1 MKIITGDEF
10 GLIKLISTQERRV
23 IDQYGTLNS
32 SKSILNIFSDY
43 VIKDNN
49 SEDNESNED
58 IENLNLFISSLHENY
73 ILNWENKRIISSYK
87 NDNDNITLIS
97 STIKFPYNGNKNT
110 IFINGTSDDKLN
122 IVTFNE
128 DNKYIDSSFY
138 VPLEN
143 KNAYQKIK
151 LKNISNSIYNSDS
164 VYALYQNSPFVL
176 YNIQEQ
182 KIEFKAKNLPNDEFN
197 LVIPMHDTDIVEVKN
212 NPRLNY
218 VSTADGDIRLYDK
231 KASPRP
237 SLSRIVTRSKINKID
252 ITDDSNYL
260 FIGDNMGYCAMLD
273 VRKSFSPCKTFKG
286 NSGSIQ
292 TLVNIEQNN
301 NLIVSGFDRYIRWYD
316 YKSGNDDKVFV
327 KNKVNTAILVGLEKN
342 KSEEFGDEEDGEIED
357 SELIEDEENEEDEN
371 EREESE
377 EQENESGNNKE
388 SEEKEDEEKED
399 EEEEEREESEDHE
412 NESGN
417 NKESEEKEDEENE
430 DEEEEEREESE
441 DHENESGNNKESEE
455 KEDEENDNEDEEEE
469 EGEEENNDDEGE
481 EVEENNEV
489 NDSEDNKKENNQIKD
504 NSIEEEGEEEEDDEK
519 ENDENVE
526 NEENND
532 SNENDE
538 SEEKNENPKYN
549 EHKKNEGN
557 NDKEKEDYSKEEQ
570 EEYLDND
577 EEEEEDISEDISED
591 KENDNEEEGGEE
603 DNDNFLNEEVEE
615 EQDDEEEEEG
625 EEESEKL
632 NKKRKRESN
641 EEEEEEEEEN
651 SSSNSNKNKKK
662 KLN

>member
-87 NDNDNITLIS
+87 NYNDNITLIS

-357 SELIEDEENEEDEN
+357 SELIEDEENEN

-399 EEEEEREESEDHE
+399 EEEEE
-412 NESGN
+412 
-417 NKESEEKEDEENE
+417 
-430 DEEEEEREESE
+430 EREESE
-441 DHENESGNNKESEE
+441 EQENESGNNKESEE
-455 KEDEENDNEDEEEE
+455 KEDEENDNEDEEE

>member
-128 DNKYIDSSFY
+128 NNKYIDSSFY

-164 VYALYQNSPFVL
+164 VYTLYQNSPFVL

-388 SEEKEDEEKED
+388 SEEKEDEE
-399 EEEEEREESEDHE
+399 
-412 NESGN
+412 
-417 NKESEEKEDEENE
+417 
-430 DEEEEEREESE
+430 
-441 DHENESGNNKESEE
+441 
-455 KEDEENDNEDEEEE
+455 NDNEDEEE

-504 NSIEEEGEEEEDDEK
+504 NSIEEEGEEEEDDEI

-532 SNENDE
+532 SNENNE

>member
-32 SKSILNIFSDY
+32 SKSILSIFSDY

-87 NDNDNITLIS
+87 NYNDNITLIS

-357 SELIEDEENEEDEN
+357 SELIEDEENEENEN

-388 SEEKEDEEKED
+388 SEEKEDEE
-399 EEEEEREESEDHE
+399 
-412 NESGN
+412 
-417 NKESEEKEDEENE
+417 
-430 DEEEEEREESE
+430 
-441 DHENESGNNKESEE
+441 
-455 KEDEENDNEDEEEE
+455 NDNEDEEE

>member
-399 EEEEEREESEDHE
+399 EEEEEREESEE
-412 NESGN
+412 Q
-417 NKESEEKEDEENE
+417 
-430 DEEEEEREESE
+430 
-441 DHENESGNNKESEE
+441 ENESGNNKESEE
-455 KEDEENDNEDEEEE
+455 KEDEENDNEDEEE

-504 NSIEEEGEEEEDDEK
+504 NSIEEEGEEEEDDDEK

>member
-128 DNKYIDSSFY
+128 NNKYIDSSFY

-164 VYALYQNSPFVL
+164 VYTLYQNSPFVL

-399 EEEEEREESEDHE
+399 EEEEEREESEE
-412 NESGN
+412 Q
-417 NKESEEKEDEENE
+417 
-430 DEEEEEREESE
+430 
-441 DHENESGNNKESEE
+441 ENESGNNKESEE
-455 KEDEENDNEDEEEE
+455 KEDEENDNEDEEE

-504 NSIEEEGEEEEDDEK
+504 NSIEEEGEEEEDDEI

-532 SNENDE
+532 SNENNE

>member
-128 DNKYIDSSFY
+128 NNKYIDSSFY

-388 SEEKEDEEKED
+388 SEEKEDEE
-399 EEEEEREESEDHE
+399 
-412 NESGN
+412 
-417 NKESEEKEDEENE
+417 
-430 DEEEEEREESE
+430 
-441 DHENESGNNKESEE
+441 
-455 KEDEENDNEDEEEE
+455 NDNEDEEEE

-489 NDSEDNKKENNQIKD
+489 NDSEDSKKENNQIKD

>member
-388 SEEKEDEEKED
+388 SEEKEDEE
-399 EEEEEREESEDHE
+399 
-412 NESGN
+412 
-417 NKESEEKEDEENE
+417 
-430 DEEEEEREESE
+430 
-441 DHENESGNNKESEE
+441 
-455 KEDEENDNEDEEEE
+455 NDNEDEEE

>member
-399 EEEEEREESEDHE
+399 EEEE
-412 NESGN
+412 
-417 NKESEEKEDEENE
+417 
-430 DEEEEEREESE
+430 
-441 DHENESGNNKESEE
+441 
-455 KEDEENDNEDEEEE
+455 
-469 EGEEENNDDEGE
+469 GEEENNDDEGE

>member
-399 EEEEEREESEDHE
+399 EEEEEREESEE
-412 NESGN
+412 Q
-417 NKESEEKEDEENE
+417 
-430 DEEEEEREESE
+430 
-441 DHENESGNNKESEE
+441 ENESGNNKESEE
-455 KEDEENDNEDEEEE
+455 KEDEENDNEDEEE